1 MNKKWEFY
9 GENSEEIIDI
19 AKKHNISE
27 LLTKILVNRGIT
39 DDKEID
45 TFLNPT
51 RNDFYDPY
59 LMPDMDK
66 AVERIIKAINN
77 QEKVMIYG
85 DYDVD
90 GITSITVLK
99 KFLEERGLKTGHY
112 IPNRL
117 EEGYG
122 LNENA
127 IRSIA
132 EQKYTLMITV
142 DCGIS
147 GIEEVELANQLGI
160 ETIITDHH
168 EQSESLPNAYA
179 IINAKRKDSQY
190 PFRGLAGC
198 GAVFKLI
205 QAISLRLGLEEK
217 EFLKYLDIVCVGT
230 ISDIVPLVDENRVI
244 AKLGLKLVAQ
254 TRNIGLR
261 ELILQSGYKKIDS
274 NTISFG
280 VAPRINA
287 CGRMGYQEEALD
299 LFLTNNIE
307 EARKITAR
315 LNSYNLE
322 RQTKEK
328 DIFEQAIKE
337 LEKEDIEKL
346 NTIVLS
352 GDNWHHG
359 VIGIVASKLTEK
371 FYKPTILI
379 CFEDNIGK
387 GSGRSLPGFDL
398 HEALV
403 ETSAYLEKY
412 GGHEMAVGLSLKKE
426 KYNDFKLAFEEI
438 AKSKNIQQIIP
449 VIKIDS
455 IITAKD
461 VNKKTIQDL
470 EMLEPF
476 GEKNKNPIFVY
487 KNLKID
493 SIRALSEGKHLKLTL
508 KDDNLLINAIGF
520 NLGYLSEEYLIGD
533 KIDIAGNLEINKYGR
548 RRDNPNKYKRCYE
561 INIEKIDKYTQNW
574 SKYYEKKDFTNM
586 ERQFNKIQKELEKVV
601 PLESVITK
609 ARQLENIHN
618 LIKNNGKNFNLTQE
632 ELELANK
639 LV

>member
-9 GENSEEIIDI
+9 DSNEQRIEEISN
-19 AKKHNISE
+19 KFNISK
-27 LLTKILVNRGIT
+27 LLAKVLINREIVE
-39 DDKEID
+39 DDKIEI
-45 TFLNPT
+45 FLNPT
-51 RNDFYDPY
+51 RNNFYDPF
-59 LMPDMDK
+59 LMPDMEK
-66 AVERIIKAINN
+66 AVERIIKAIQNK
-77 QEKVMIYG
+77 EKVIIYG

-99 KFLEERGLKTGHY
+99 KFLAERGLEAGYY

-122 LNENA
+122 LNKEA
-127 IRSIA
+127 IQEIIK
-132 EQKYTLMITV
+132 QKYTLMITV

-147 GIEEVELANQLGI
+147 GIEEIDMCNELGI
-160 ETIITDHH
+160 DTIITDHH
-168 EQSESLPNAYA
+168 EQLEELPKAYA
-179 IINAKRKDSQY
+179 IIDAKRKDNTY

-198 GAVFKLI
+198 GVVFKLI
-205 QAISLRLGLEEK
+205 QAISKKLGLDDK
-217 EFLKYLDIVCVGT
+217 EYLKYLDIVCVGT

-261 ELILQSGYKKIDS
+261 TLIQESGYKKIDS

-287 CGRMGYQEEALD
+287 CGRMGYQDEALK
-299 LFLTNNIE
+299 LFLTDDPE
-307 EARKITAR
+307 EAKKITAE
-315 LNSYNLE
+315 LNKFNIQ
-322 RQTKEK
+322 RQAKEK
-328 DIFEQAIKE
+328 EIFEQALSE
-337 LEKEDIEKL
+337 LQKEDINNL
-346 NTIVLS
+346 NSLVLC

-371 FYKPTILI
+371 FFKPTILI
-379 CFEDNIGK
+379 CFEDGIGK

-403 ETSAYLEKY
+403 QSSEYLDRY

-426 KYNDFKLAFEEI
+426 MYGKFKEKFEDI
-438 AKSKNIQQIIP
+438 AIKQDIKQIVP
-449 VIKIDS
+449 VIKIDEQ
-455 IITAKD
+455 ITAKD
-461 VNKKTIQDL
+461 INKNTVKEL
-470 EMLEPF
+470 ELLEPF
-476 GEKNKNPIFVY
+476 GEKNKTPIFVY

-533 KIDIAGNLEINKYGR
+533 KVDIVGQLEINSFGSQ
-548 RRDNPNKYKRCYE
+548 E
-561 INIEKIDKYTQNW
+561 IVQINI
-574 SKYYEKKDFTNM
+574 KDIM
-586 ERQFNKIQKELEKVV
+586 KSI
-601 PLESVITK
+601 
-609 ARQLENIHN
+609 
-618 LIKNNGKNFNLTQE
+618 
-632 ELELANK
+632 
-639 LV
+639 

>member
-9 GENSEEIIDI
+9 EENNEKIIEI

-59 LMPDMDK
+59 LMPDMEK

-307 EARKITAR
+307 EARKITTR

-426 KYNDFKLAFEEI
+426 KYNDFKLAFEEM

-461 VNKKTIQDL
+461 VNKKTIEDL

-520 NLGYLSEEYLIGD
+520 NLGHLSEEYLIGD

-548 RRDNPNKYKRCYE
+548 RRNSSNKYKRCYE
-561 INIEKIDKYTQNW
+561 INIEKG
-574 SKYYEKKDFTNM
+574 
-586 ERQFNKIQKELEKVV
+586 
-601 PLESVITK
+601 
-609 ARQLENIHN
+609 N
-618 LIKNNGKNFNLTQE
+618 LYAK
-632 ELELANK
+632 
-639 LV
+639 